1 MGKVKSERCWKNKSL
16 NRDLT
21 VHLSPKR
28 RYIMDYRPH
37 RKLDVWKKSMEFV
50 KDVYQTSESFPKS
63 EIYGLTSQMRRASI
77 SIPSNLAE
85 GAARKGA
92 KEFKQFLNI
101 AQGSISELD
110 TQIELVLML
119 KYIDS
124 KLYDALVEKLNTIS
138 KMLFGLS
145 KSLK

>member
-1 MGKVKSERCWKNKSL
+1 
-16 NRDLT
+16 
-21 VHLSPKR
+21 
-28 RYIMDYRPH
+28 MDYRPH

-50 KDVYQTSESFPKS
+50 KDLYKATEAFPKA
-63 EIYGLTSQMRRASI
+63 EIYGLTSQMRRAAI

-85 GAARKGA
+85 GAAKKGNR
-92 KEFKQFLNI
+92 EFRQFLNI

-110 TQIELVLML
+110 TQIELSLML
-119 KYIDS
+119 EYLDS
-124 KLYDALVEKLNTIS
+124 SIYDSLMNELNTIS